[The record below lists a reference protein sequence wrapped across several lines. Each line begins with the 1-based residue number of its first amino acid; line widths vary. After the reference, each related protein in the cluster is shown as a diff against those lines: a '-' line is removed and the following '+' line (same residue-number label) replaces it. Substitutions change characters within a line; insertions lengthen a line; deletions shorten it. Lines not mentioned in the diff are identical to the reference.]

1 LQLQRGEMKVH
12 IALRCLA
19 HHNAGKLKQ
28 RGFLMVDIFDNRN
41 IRLFSKRIWS
51 VLQFYFTNLDA
62 SVFTYIFAS
71 DICKTSVCLE
81 SK

>member
-1 LQLQRGEMKVH
+1 
-12 IALRCLA
+12 
-19 HHNAGKLKQ
+19 
-28 RGFLMVDIFDNRN
+28 MVDIFDNRN